1 MLTKKFEL
9 CYSKLRMKIN
19 KKYVG
24 WGMVVL
30 VGIGLFW
37 VMATVVVPRVMV
49 AMVKAE
55 LVGKVSLANSYVV
68 GEKITAI
75 ANGKDAG
82 KISVFIL
89 DKNGNGVSGKTVMMQ
104 GEGSLGSKS
113 GVSNKDGKVTAEFV
127 SEVAGQYPV
136 LALVGGSAM
145 EKSVT
150 LTFSKD

>member
-1 MLTKKFEL
+1 
-9 CYSKLRMKIN
+9 MKVN
-19 KKYVG
+19 KKYLTRGIMIVA
-24 WGMVVL
+24 
-30 VGIGLFW
+30 GIGLFW

-89 DKNGNGVSGKTVMMQ
+89 DKNGNGVSGKTVMIQ

-113 GVSNKDGKVTAEFV
+113 GVSDKDGKVTAEFV
-127 SEVAGQYPV
+127 SEAAGQYPIQ
-136 LALVGGSAM
+136 ALVGGSAM
-145 EKSVT
+145 GKSVT